1 MTVLSVGLFFSCS
14 NPITRSLFEQSGR
27 AHIYLPTNKEEK
39 AGGILSEQVSFET
52 KVDTIRTQDSNKT
65 ETDEAGMKST
75 TLEAFTVVADRPK
88 LKIST
93 IRNGKINLTFLM
105 TMPKAF
111 MDKRWQIV
119 LTPRLLNDDKE
130 IPLPPVVLK
139 GEEFSKVQKAEFDK
153 YNKFEQ
159 GIVDKSKYDSVFFN
173 SKKHNRFM
181 TDLQKQYFVNYRKEY
196 RRILD
201 YDKWRTI
208 TEERLMSYNTRLVG
222 NYDQHTHDVALENLG
237 KAYQFDLSGKDS
249 AQVRRKYD
257 LAYSPEAREKYL
269 DRKRNSLT
277 IQNVPRSY
285 REIYLRGLTLD
296 SLTNKS
302 VTERDSLDVAAH
314 TYDFKAIA
322 RNESKRD
329 NQDIYRRHM
338 VHFPLIDN
346 AALSDSIKP
355 GKDFVYLYSQ
365 DIEVT
370 EDLARKLRVVVDT
383 RVTAMDRS
391 SWHQKGVD
399 TLNFVISGMN
409 DLVDRS
415 LKDRLSESDQAI
427 YQQGLD
433 RLAVRDYRGALNI
446 INQYPDY
453 NSAVCLAALGYN
465 DQAIMLL
472 DRIAATGKADYL
484 RAIVYARQKKLD
496 DAKQSLLSAARKEST
511 LAFKAEI
518 EPEFTPLFAAYTDL
532 AQQLTDIGDGLEE

>member
-1 MTVLSVGLFFSCS
+1 MAVLSVGLLSSCA
-14 NPITRSLFEQSGR
+14 NPITRSLFQQSGR

-52 KVDTIRTQDSNKT
+52 KVDTIRSQAGSQT

-105 TMPKAF
+105 TMPKTF

-130 IPLPPVVLK
+130 IALPPVVLK
-139 GEEFSKVQKAEFDK
+139 GEEFSKVQRAEFEK
-153 YNKFEQ
+153 FGKFEQ
-159 GIVDKSKYDSVFFN
+159 GIVDQSKYDSVFFN

-181 TDLQKQYFVNYRKEY
+181 SDLQKRYFTTY
-196 RRILD
+196 RREYKKILG
-201 YDKWRTI
+201 YEKWRTI
-208 TEERLMSYNTRLVG
+208 TEERMMAHNVRLTG
-222 NYDQHTHDVALENLG
+222 NYDQRAHDVALESLG
-237 KAYQFDLSGKDS
+237 KAYQFDLAGKDS
-249 AQVRRKYD
+249 AQIRRKYD
-257 LAYSPEAREKYL
+257 LAYSPEARQKYL

-277 IQNVPRSY
+277 IKNVPSSY
-285 REIYLRGLTLD
+285 REIHLRGLTLD

-322 RNESKRD
+322 RNESKRE
-329 NQDIYRRHM
+329 NQDTYRRHM
-338 VHFPLIDN
+338 VHFPLIEN
-346 AALSDSIKP
+346 AALTDSIKP

-391 SWHQKGVD
+391 SWHQIGVD
-399 TLNFVISGMN
+399 TLNFVVSGMN

-415 LKDRLSESDQAI
+415 LKDRLNESDQAI

-484 RAIVYARQKKLD
+484 RAIVYARLKKLD
-496 DAKQSLLSAARKEST
+496 EAKQSLLSAARKEST

-518 EPEFTPLFAAYTDL
+518 EPEFAPLFNAYTDL
-532 AQQLTDIGDGLEE
+532 AQQLADIGDGLDE